1 MKLKEIHVEGFGGL
15 GPLSLFFTH
24 GLNIIQGPNEAG
36 KTCLMQ
42 FIKAMLFGLSK
53 RDKAYQ
59 LYLPLDGKPY
69 GGRAVIE
76 KDNERIVLVARF
88 PGVPKVKGN
97 SKPWGDRDKLLYSR
111 VFSLGLAEV
120 SDLTL
125 LSGEE
130 MAQHLYSTTLGPL
143 GKAYSSAVEALE
155 KRREGLFKPK
165 GQKPLINRILK
176 EMRDVEAELSEL
188 KALPQQYGNILKEIE
203 RLEEERKRTDEAW
216 DALSKEKEEWELLA
230 KAYPVFSHLEKVNRL
245 LENEKLPSHFP
256 PQGLKRLE
264 DITGETDQLTRELE
278 DTKLRLRPIEETLAL
293 PFRGDNVL
301 ASEKEIQA
309 LQGEWSVI
317 KERKAKL
324 PQVEH
329 QLSSLNKS
337 IEEALKY
344 IGVKE
349 LPPRLTEVVWEKLKD
364 FRRKFEQLREERVA
378 LEKERD
384 LKEKEKKR
392 KEEELEDLKEKAP
405 HKPPLSED
413 EVIGRLGLISQARD
427 HIIAAPS
434 GWEMGAFLF
443 LLVVGVVGTLSGST
457 LLRLAGGGAALLG
470 TGGVG
475 WACFRRW
482 RWKKEG
488 RRLAKGLKLDK
499 LTLPLLETVEKEL
512 KEMEEAYKHF
522 KDWKMKHSDLE
533 KEAALLSR
541 EVENLYNAMEGLKQ
555 REETLTEDW
564 KRWLREIGLPSIY
577 PPQEMQDILHRV
589 EGLHR
594 DYEERE
600 RLFKERNEISESLK
614 GFGDR
619 LSRVLNDLDLRVRSW
634 EEGMVALGRTLEEA
648 KEAYERRKAQEAEA
662 GRLKEREGLLERRL
676 AQKREDL
683 KRLLQEAGVTSIEA
697 FRQVAQAWEEK
708 EKIEK
713 EAERLRLQLA
723 GQLGSNWEEWVP
735 RLANLSPGEASS
747 KLKELRE
754 KERELK
760 EKRDELIRNHAE
772 LCQKRKELEGEER
785 EQELAQRKEE
795 LLEKF
800 REYIHKWTV
809 DSIAIMLFKRTREVY
824 ERENQPRVL
833 QEASRF
839 FSTMTGGR
847 YCRVYLPI
855 GEQTLWVERSDGMPL
870 PSSLLSR
877 GTGEQLYLSLSMAI
891 MIEVAQR
898 GIAFPVVL
906 DDILVNFDPTRAARA
921 AEAILSLS
929 NRLQALFF
937 TCHPH
942 IVELF
947 QGMKGVTLL
956 QLPPSGDS

>member
-15 GPLSLFFTH
+15 GPLSLFFTQ
-24 GLNIIQGPNEAG
+24 GLNIIWGPNEAG

-42 FIKAMLFGLSK
+42 FIKAMLFGLSR
-53 RDKAYQ
+53 RDRAYQ

-76 KDNERIVLVARF
+76 KDNENIVLVARF
-88 PGVPKVKGN
+88 PGDPKVKGN
-97 SKPWGDRDKLLYSR
+97 KPWGDRDKLLYSR

-317 KERKAKL
+317 KETKTKL
-324 PQVEH
+324 PQMEH
-329 QLSSLNKS
+329 QLSLLNKS
-337 IEEALKY
+337 IEEGLVY
-344 IGVKE
+344 IGVPK
-349 LPPRLTEVVWEKLKD
+349 LPPRPTEVVWEKLKE
-364 FRRKFEQLREERVA
+364 FGRKFERLKEERVS

-384 LKEKEKKR
+384 FHEKEKKR
-392 KEEELEDLKEKAP
+392 KEKELEDLKEKTP
-405 HKPPLSED
+405 QKPPLSEE
-413 EVIGRLGLISQARD
+413 EVISRLGLISQARD

-434 GWEMGAFLF
+434 GWEIGAFLF
-443 LLVVGVVGTLSGST
+443 LLAVGVFGTLSSST
-457 LLRLAGGGAALLG
+457 LLRLAGGGVALLG

-482 RWKKEG
+482 RWTKEG
-488 RRLAKGLKLDK
+488 KQLTKVLKLDK

-555 REETLTEDW
+555 REETLRKDW
-564 KRWLREIGLPSIY
+564 ERWLKEIGLSSIY
-577 PPQEMQDILHRV
+577 PPQEVQDILHRV

-594 DYEERE
+594 DCEERE
-600 RLFKERNEISESLK
+600 RLLKERDEITENLK

-619 LSRVLNDLDLRVRSW
+619 LSRVLSGLDLRVGSW
-634 EEGMVALGRTLEEA
+634 EEGIVALGKALKEA
-648 KEAYERRKAQEAEA
+648 KEANERRKAQEAEA
-662 GRLKEREGLLERRL
+662 GRLKERVGLLEKEL
-676 AQKREDL
+676 TQKREEL
-683 KRLLQEAGVTSIEA
+683 KRLLQEAGVTTIEA

-713 EAERLRLQLA
+713 EAEELRLKLT

-824 ERENQPRVL
+824 EREHQPRVL

-855 GEQTLWVERSDGMPL
+855 GEQALWVERSDGMPL

-947 QGMKGVTLL
+947 QGMKGVTLHE
-956 QLPPSGDS
+956 LPPSKDS